1 MKATPLSCLKA
12 NTKPKYIERE
22 TISAMK
28 NIRKI
33 FNVLNQLKACP
44 KFVSGMLAGDHPQS
58 RKDYSVLN
66 VISFLDIRISDN
78 KFKTYL

>member
-1 MKATPLSCLKA
+1 MT
-12 NTKPKYIERE
+12 
-22 TISAMK
+22 

>member
-1 MKATPLSCLKA
+1 
-12 NTKPKYIERE
+12 
-22 TISAMK
+22 MK

-44 KFVSGMLAGDHPQS
+44 KFVSGMLAGDRPQS

-66 VISFLDIRISDN
+66 VIRFLDIRIPDN